1 MKKTTWFLRLAGFGR
16 CRSGAAALEMGLLAP
31 LLVLMLAVII
41 EVGRGWLSYDRF
53 MTIVDD
59 SARWAARFP
68 EFEERVRTGVPSFV
82 VLSGS
87 GILQK
92 RQTGGQSRPAAISRP
107 QFSGICRR
115 CALGEN
121 RDRQRFCRSGRYHC
135 CLWAVQLSASDR
147 CGGRY
152 HAQIRICCGRQPVLF
167 PAISLPERQI
177 GFRKVEPQALA
188 IQTEL
193 IRLRQPL
200 SRPGFRRATPHN
212 PAMPA
217 LQ

>member
-87 GILQK
+87 GILQ
-92 RQTGGQSRPAAISRP
+92 TGKLDLTLRSVKLVDKVARLQFPAHNFLGSAEDVPWEKTVIANGFVAQDAI
-107 QFSGICRR
+107 IVV
-115 CALGEN
+115 
-121 RDRQRFCRSGRYHC
+121 SGRYSYRP
-135 CLWAVQLSASDR
+135 LIAAVADITLKFEYVAAVNPFFSQRYPYQSGKSDFAKWNLKR
-147 CGGRY
+147 S
-152 HAQIRICCGRQPVLF
+152 PF
-167 PAISLPERQI
+167 KP
-177 GFRKVEPQALA
+177 
-188 IQTEL
+188 
-193 IRLRQPL
+193 
-200 SRPGFRRATPHN
+200 N
-212 PAMPA
+212 
-217 LQ
+217 